1 MFNVINSRALF
12 FVLAIVW
19 HTEIHAEVAPK
30 QSDAAQQALKKAQGV
45 LRQLGEEKA
54 VLESE
59 KNALIQEKTALQEQ
73 LKKLESMIKQ
83 LEPLKTEVATQKAYA
98 DSLRNS
104 NNALSSQLNHA
115 HENERRLKETQQ
127 EIITQAK
134 LIQSDNQQLVAMVQE
149 REKWITSCNEKNRNV
164 VTAANELAEKYQNKS
179 LWTKLSEDEP
189 FTGIGNV
196 ESQNTLQTYQF
207 KLDDLKVTAFES
219 ESKTPH

>member
-12 FVLAIVW
+12 LLLAMAW
-19 HTEIHAEVAPK
+19 HTEIYAEVAPK

-54 VLESE
+54 ALESE
-59 KNALIQEKTALQEQ
+59 KNALIQEKTALQAQIE
-73 LKKLESMIKQ
+73 KLESAVKQ
-83 LEPLKTEVATQKAYA
+83 LSPLQNEVVAQKANV
-98 DSLRNS
+98 DNLRNS
-104 NNALSSQLNHA
+104 NSALSSQLNHA
-115 HENERRLKETQQ
+115 HENERSLKEKQQ

-149 REKWITSCNEKNRNV
+149 REKWITSCEEKNRNV
-164 VTAANELAEKYQNKS
+164 VSAANELADKYQSKS
-179 LWTKLSEDEP
+179 LWTKLSEAEP

-196 ESQNTLQTYQF
+196 ETQNTLQTYQF

-219 ESKTPH
+219 EAKTSH